1 MRDFLES
8 FRFKILLVLLLVMLG
23 FMIAAV
29 YNEGAGSLFSQAVSL
44 VTVPAQRASSAVSNS
59 VSEFFSRYTSSAALY
74 EENRIL
80 REELTELRYRAAD
93 YDKIKHENEQF
104 RQVIGMMETRQDLN
118 LLTASVIA
126 RDPASRFYSFT
137 MGKGSLDGV
146 RYLDPVMTAEGLVGY
161 VSEVGLTYAKV
172 LTILDVTVD
181 VGAYDSTTRD
191 IGVVS
196 GTIELAEEGLCM
208 LEYLARDSKV
218 SAGDIVLTSGGALL
232 VSSGSLFPRDIMIG
246 TVLRTEPD
254 AHGTS
259 LIAVI
264 KPAADIRNIK
274 NVFVITSFEGKSGD
288 GN

>member
-1 MRDFLES
+1 MRDFLDS
-8 FRFKILLVLLLVMLG
+8 VRFKILLVLLLIMLG

-29 YNEGAGSLFSQAVSL
+29 YTEGAGSLFSQAVGL
-44 VTVPAQRASSAVSNS
+44 VVVPVQRTSAAVSDS
-59 VSEFFSRYTSSAALY
+59 VSEFFSRYTSSASLH
-74 EENRIL
+74 EENKRL
-80 REELTELRYRAAD
+80 REELTELRYRVTD
-93 YDKIKHENEQF
+93 YEKIKHENEQF
-104 RQVIGMMETRQDLN
+104 REVIGMMETRQDLN

-137 MGKGSLDGV
+137 IDKGSLDGI

-161 VSEVGLTYAKV
+161 ISEVGLTYAKV

-196 GTIELAEEGLCM
+196 GTIELAAEGLCM
-208 LEYLARDSKV
+208 LEYLDRDSNV
-218 SAGDIVLTSGGALL
+218 SEANIILTSGGMLL
-232 VSSGSLFPRDIMIG
+232 ASSGSLFPRDIIIG
-246 TVLRTEPD
+246 TVQRIQPG

-264 KPAADIRNIK
+264 KPAADIKTVK
-274 NVFVITSFEGKSGD
+274 NVFVITSFEGKAANVD
-288 GN
+288 

>member
-137 MGKGSLDGV
+137 MDKGSLDGV

-274 NVFVITSFEGKSGD
+274 NVFIITSFEGKSGD